1 MKSNT
6 YNRSENTKIMF
17 TRQALK
23 DASTSVSYSRGIAY
37 YRGKAVH
44 DIEVHKIKPYVYTVK
59 SIVEGSEP
67 YHVTMNIDIKNDAIT
82 SAGCTCPYNY
92 GGICKHIVATGL
104 AFMDHMAKADETTAE
119 QDSSISFNKLIKDF
133 KQSSDNPQ
141 PSDTQSYA
149 IKLRIVNSAKSH
161 LLLYIPKEL
170 EQIDSAL
177 LPWRYAT
184 LISYLAKAYRYSDG
198 SFGLS
203 GTILDKVL
211 DLLSSFDNVFAF
223 DGQTAIK
230 FSNDY
235 FKPMLDI
242 KQAQNENMTITV
254 RSDNPVFFG
263 RKSAY
268 TIQDDTIM
276 RLWPHI
282 PLSFYKAL
290 YENKGYINISQR
302 DVPSF
307 VEDIFPRLKHQL
319 PVTAPALPEI
329 EQRPIQPE
337 VHIYLR
343 RGDAVSSIILEAF
356 LEYESYVSQRL
367 LNYSYYSAST
377 AQEPYRVKEGEKVL
391 VIPRQYELEITVNER
406 LMRYLWYGIDP
417 EHGHLEFSDQERIYR
432 FIKDFDSAILPEW
445 KIHYEDGL
453 QNLKLEKAKVAVDF
467 DFSMDDDY
475 DLMEFDVDF
484 HCKNLNITRDQLEQY
499 IKEDQRFIE
508 VNGKFVEI
516 SNKNELKELF
526 DTLSRF
532 TAQDEQRFRSKL
544 FNFPE
549 LDRLIEKNRAW
560 NAKGDNKFLQ
570 FKDEIKNAKPIED
583 IPLSQPFDNI
593 LRQYQKDGISWMYF
607 LKKYGFGG
615 ILADDMGLGKT
626 LQALVLISANHS
638 DRPSLVI
645 CPKTLV
651 YNWYNEVQKFTPQLK
666 TLIIEGQSTE
676 RIQLINDIKHYDLI
690 ITSYPVIQKDIE
702 YLADKT
708 FEYCIIDE
716 AQYIKN
722 HKTKTAKSIK
732 AIRANH
738 RLALTGTPIENNLME
753 LWSIFDFLMP
763 GFLGSDSE
771 FKARY
776 DTPIMKNNDISALN
790 SLLARI
796 RPFVLR
802 RTKKEM
808 LKELPPK
815 MEQVSYAHL
824 TPDQLALYTSVLEQ
838 VKSNVFAI
846 VEQKGFEHSQIE
858 ILAALTRLRQIC
870 NHPALLTI
878 NTPAITKKLS
888 SGKLDQ
894 FDELLDEALE
904 GDHKVL
910 VFSQFV
916 QMLGILSNHL
926 DKKGI
931 PYCYL
936 DGQTRNRQAVI
947 DRFNN
952 DENIKVFLISIKAG
966 GFGLNLTAAD
976 TVIIFDP
983 WWNPMVEMQATDR
996 AYRMGQTHPV
1006 NVYRLITRGTIEEK
1020 ILKLQEKKKALFDNV
1035 VDENNDLI
1043 KKLTWD
1049 DIREV
1054 FA

>member
-1 MKSNT
+1 MKGNT
-6 YNRSENTKIMF
+6 GNRSGNTKIMF

-23 DASTSVSYSRGIAY
+23 DASTSASYSRGIAY

-44 DIEVHKIKPYVYTVK
+44 NIEVQKIKPYIYTVK
-59 SIVEGSEP
+59 SIVEGSEH
-67 YHVTMNIDIKNDAIT
+67 YHVAMDINIKDDSIANAV
-82 SAGCTCPYNY
+82 CTCPYNY

-104 AFMDHMAKADETTAE
+104 AFMDHMAKSHKTATE
-119 QDSSISFNKLIKDF
+119 QDSNISLNKLIKDF
-133 KQSSDNPQ
+133 EQSTNAQ
-141 PSDTQSYA
+141 PLENQAYA
-149 IKLRIVNSAKSH
+149 IKLRVIDGSQNH
-161 LLLYIPKEL
+161 LLLYVSKEL
-170 EQIDSAL
+170 EQMDPAM
-177 LPWRYAT
+177 LPWRYTT
-184 LISYLAKAYRYSDG
+184 LNSYLAKAYRYSDG
-198 SFGLS
+198 SFDLS

-223 DGQTAIK
+223 DGQTTIK

-242 KQAQNENMTITV
+242 KQAQNENIIITV
-254 RSDNPVFFG
+254 LSNNPVFFG

-276 RLWPHI
+276 RLWPRI

-290 YENKGYINISQR
+290 YDNKGHINIAQR

-307 VEDIFPRLKHQL
+307 IEAVFPHLKQQL
-319 PVTAPALPEI
+319 PVTAPALPEV

-337 VHIYLR
+337 VHLYVH
-343 RGDAVSSIILEAF
+343 RGNTESSIILEAY
-356 LEYESYVSQRL
+356 LEYENYVSQRL
-367 LNYSYYSAST
+367 LNYSYYDAGT
-377 AQEPYRVKEGEKVL
+377 AHESYKVKDGQKVL
-391 VIPRQYELEITVNER
+391 VIPRQYELETTVNER

-417 EHGHLEFSDQERIYR
+417 EHSYMEFSGQERIYR
-432 FIKDFDSAILPEW
+432 FIKDFDNAILPEW

-453 QNLKLEKAKVAVDF
+453 QNLKLEKAKVSVDF
-467 DFSMDDDY
+467 DFSLDDGY
-475 DLMEFDVDF
+475 DFLEFDVDF
-484 HCKNLNITRDQLEQY
+484 HCQNLNITRQQLEQY
-499 IKEDQRFIE
+499 IREDQRFIE
-508 VNGKFVEI
+508 ANGKFIEI

-526 DTLSRF
+526 DALLHLPV
-532 TAQDEQRFRSKL
+532 EGEGHFRSKL

-560 NAKGDNKFLQ
+560 NAKGNNKFLQ
-570 FKDEIKNAKPIED
+570 FKDEIRSAKPIED
-583 IPLSQPFDNI
+583 IPLPQPFDSV
-593 LRQYQKDGISWMYF
+593 LRQYQKEGINWMHF

-626 LQALVLISANHS
+626 IQALVLISASNS

-651 YNWYNEVQKFTPQLK
+651 YNWYNEVQKFTPRLK

-702 YLADKT
+702 YFADKT

-732 AIRANH
+732 AIRAKY

-776 DTPIMKNNDISALN
+776 DTPIMKNNDVSALN
-790 SLLARI
+790 SLLGRI

-878 NTPAITKKLS
+878 NTPATTKKLS

-952 DENIKVFLISIKAG
+952 DEHIKVFLISIKAG

-996 AYRMGQTHPV
+996 AYRIGQTHPV